1 LQKEITSLDV
11 ASLYTPKGCL
21 VKLFA
26 PGKRQYASLR
36 KNYTEMSYLV
46 DRLTNQIDLAGLALQ
61 KEMSLLDSLYES
73 NLACYRALESRI
85 LAGEQALAI
94 KEENTTSANNN
105 SGSFVSLFQ
114 DRLFQLKQSKTV
126 SMQLAL
132 QIRLTQYNQQVVI
145 DKLKQLTD
153 FALPLWQNQ
162 LALALNIN
170 HQQEALSAYRNAAKQ
185 AAEAMNKAKQ
195 TLKESSTDVQQEG
208 KQVLTELE
216 RLKEADQQLQ
226 QLLKETIDSARK
238 AKNPRDSYTSEA

>member
-1 LQKEITSLDV
+1 
-11 ASLYTPKGCL
+11 
-21 VKLFA
+21 
-26 PGKRQYASLR
+26 
-36 KNYTEMSYLV
+36 
-46 DRLTNQIDLAGLALQ
+46 
-61 KEMSLLDSLYES
+61 
-73 NLACYRALESRI
+73 
-85 LAGEQALAI
+85 
-94 KEENTTSANNN
+94 
-105 SGSFVSLFQ
+105 
-114 DRLFQLKQSKTV
+114 
-126 SMQLAL
+126 MQLAL